1 MLSDFLLQQQYD
13 QNDNWSIFFVNISS
27 LSDQSSTTTLFEFE
41 NTLLEYNRD
50 EVTQD
55 EGEIK
60 TDSETS

>member
-41 NTLLEYNRD
+41 NTLLEYNHD